1 MTTTVKTRPDTLIK
15 LFQDYD
21 CVQEHVNQL
30 YEMLSY
36 LHDEKRNGI
45 ILHLRESIQ
54 GNVFNRPF
62 QYIAI
67 RKIDNVEILP
77 KNLKNDGDP
86 MSDFFIT
93 LNHIKS
99 KRKRMSDNERKACK
113 DIKDRNRYIIVAF
126 KVLDDDKTSVLDSS
140 WKCWTGAK
148 EIVTKISS
156 VYDINSVAC
165 FKGVNLVPD
174 IFKYF
179 VLIKLKMSAN
189 QNDTKLLDFMQKFRM
204 KRMSGYAAVYTKYE
218 IRDIKNLL
226 DLKLDELEDRPKENE
241 KNNVY

>member
-1 MTTTVKTRPDTLIK
+1 MTLQEKTRPDTMIK

-30 YEMLSY
+30 NEMLKY
-36 LHDEKRNGI
+36 LHDKKRNGI

-62 QYIAI
+62 QFIAI
-67 RKIDNVEILP
+67 RQIDKFEHLP

-93 LNHIKS
+93 LNRIDQKPHRAENAM
-99 KRKRMSDNERKACK
+99 RKQDK
-113 DIKDRNRYIIVAF
+113 DIDNKNRYIIVAF
-126 KVLDDDKTSVLDSS
+126 KVLDDDKTSVLDHS
-140 WKCWTGAK
+140 WKDWTGAK
-148 EIVTKISS
+148 EIVAKISS
-156 VYDINSVAC
+156 VYDITSVAC
-165 FKGVNLVPD
+165 FKGVNIVPD

-179 VLIKLKMSAN
+179 VLIKVNLYAG

-204 KRMSGYAAVYTKYE
+204 KRMSGYAAVYTEYKITDINNILHSKQDEVEDSPKYH
-218 IRDIKNLL
+218 
-226 DLKLDELEDRPKENE
+226 KEY
-241 KNNVY
+241 VF

>member
-1 MTTTVKTRPDTLIK
+1 MTVPEKTRPDTLIK

-21 CVQEHVNQL
+21 CGKEYVNQL
-30 YEMLSY
+30 NEMLSY
-36 LHDEKRNGI
+36 LQDEKRNGI

-67 RKIDNVEILP
+67 RRIDKIERLP

-86 MSDFFIT
+86 MSDFFVT
-93 LNHIKS
+93 LNDMKS
-99 KRKRMSDNERKACK
+99 KRNGQNDTDKKEFKNMRSN
-113 DIKDRNRYIIVAF
+113 NRYIIVAF
-126 KVLDDDKTSVLDSS
+126 KVLDDDKTSVLDNS
-140 WKCWTGAK
+140 WGYWTGAK
-148 EIVTKISS
+148 EIISKISS
-156 VYDINSVAC
+156 VYDIHRVAC

-179 VLIKLKMSAN
+179 VLIKLKLGVD

-218 IRDIKNLL
+218 ATDVKKLL
-226 DLKLDELEDRPKENE
+226 NLKLDELADGPN
-241 KNNVY
+241 KNFEIVI

>member
-1 MTTTVKTRPDTLIK
+1 MTLQEKTRPDTMIK

-30 YEMLSY
+30 NEMLKY
-36 LHDEKRNGI
+36 LHDKKRNGI

-62 QYIAI
+62 QFIAI
-67 RKIDNVEILP
+67 RQIDKFEHLP

-93 LNHIKS
+93 LNRIDQKQHRAENAMK
-99 KRKRMSDNERKACK
+99 KQEK
-113 DIKDRNRYIIVAF
+113 DVNNKNRYIIVAF
-126 KVLDDDKTSVLDSS
+126 KVLDDDKTSILDHS
-140 WKCWTGAK
+140 WKDWTGAK
-148 EIVTKISS
+148 EIVAKISS
-156 VYDINSVAC
+156 VYNITSVAC

-179 VLIKLKMSAN
+179 VLIKVNLIIG

-204 KRMSGYAAVYTKYE
+204 KRMAGYAAVYTEYK
-218 IRDIKNLL
+218 ITDIKNILHS
-226 DLKLDELEDRPKENE
+226 KQDEVEDSPKYHKEY
-241 KNNVY
+241 VF